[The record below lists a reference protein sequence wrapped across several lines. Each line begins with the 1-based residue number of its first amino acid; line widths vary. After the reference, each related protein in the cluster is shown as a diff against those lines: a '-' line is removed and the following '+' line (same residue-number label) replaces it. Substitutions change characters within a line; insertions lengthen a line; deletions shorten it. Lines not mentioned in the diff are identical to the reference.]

1 MSDNNNNND
10 NNAEDFKK
18 KLEALK
24 PKKKK
29 LDVAEGLLDGAK
41 SYDGKLLA
49 VKIIADR
56 ELKRTVL
63 LVKGMIAQGREDSIR
78 LEAEKERAKKL
89 ADAKAEAEKKAKLEA
104 AKKTK
109 GSMLGKFK
117 GKK

>member
-10 NNAEDFKK
+10 AEDFKK
-18 KLEALK
+18 KLQALK

-29 LDVAEGLLDGAK
+29 LDVAEGLLDNAK

-56 ELKRTVL
+56 ELERTVL
-63 LVKGMIAQGREDSIR
+63 LIKGMIAKGREDAIR
-78 LEAEKERAKKL
+78 IEAEKERAKKL
-89 ADAKAEAEKKAKLEA
+89 ADAKVAAEKKAKLEA

-109 GSMLGKFK
+109 SSMLGKLK